1 MLITV
6 NSQNSD
12 TVEVSINAGAPLRI
26 HREDAD
32 PEHRL
37 FTYRIAA
44 AVFTNPPQIPDPEPK
59 EDR

>member
-1 MLITV
+1 MLIIV
-6 NSQNSD
+6 NSRDSD
-12 TVEVSINAGAPLRI
+12 TVEVSINAGVPLRI

-44 AVFTNPPQIPDPEPK
+44 AVFANSPQIPDSEPK